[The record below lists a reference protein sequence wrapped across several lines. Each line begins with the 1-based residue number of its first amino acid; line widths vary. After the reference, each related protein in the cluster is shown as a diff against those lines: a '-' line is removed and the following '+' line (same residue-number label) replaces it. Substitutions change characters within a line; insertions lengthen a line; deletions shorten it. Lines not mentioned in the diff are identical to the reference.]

1 MSPLRIKMLLHYYAH
16 AMDYRDEVDDAHAS
30 SGAVTE
36 AIADFLADGLIKE
49 TNRDWVIQPASCRN
63 SQYGV
68 TAKGE
73 AMVKH
78 LTDVQIPVCVWVQPS
93 SLASKER

>member
-1 MSPLRIKMLLHYYAH
+1 MSPLKIKMLLHYYAH
-16 AMDYRDEVDDAHAS
+16 AIDYRDETKPAHAC

-36 AIADFLADGLIKE
+36 ALYDFLRDGLIKE
-49 TNRDWVIQPASCRN
+49 VNPSWAGQPASSRD

-78 LTDVQIPVCVWVQPS
+78 LMDVQIPVCVWVQPS
-93 SLASKER
+93 VAASEAR